1 MLGHHERCKSFY
13 CNVAKNPDNVA
24 SAAKYHIPEKVRII
38 LTKVADVVKNKATKL
53 VVYDVTSNL
62 AEALMARVAK
72 AIGGKRVNHYQKR
85 GYRNRCAAACL
96 SYQVGYKMHVL
107 AYKKTF
113 NRSPT
118 KIIKKH
124 VSSHEQQL
132 KNRKTRE
139 TRAYRNKNRYQDKK
153 QPAMPDR
160 DYGPN
165 SNQPDLDETE
175 PVQFE
180 ARKQAFIDRLTL
192 SPSERDSLRQKTALE
207 KDLWFEARKGRI
219 TASNV
224 HAIINMRKTTSG
236 AKVVDQLLYDAGRD
250 LDLDALLYGR
260 VHESLAIAQYEEEM
274 GCKVTHPTGL
284 VVHKECPFLAATP
297 DGVVNEDLIL
307 EVKCPKVAENRPI
320 ASLAKGENK
329 LKTFCL
335 DENLKLKRTHPYFSQ
350 IQCQLACTGAGCC
363 DFYVWTPKGEAVRD
377 RIHFDPEFWVT
388 KVDKIKLFFY
398 ECLLPEI
405 VDPRKC
411 RNMPIRERA
420 SFTPRPAPVAS
431 AVKRRLD

>member
-1 MLGHHERCKSFY
+1 
-13 CNVAKNPDNVA
+13 
-24 SAAKYHIPEKVRII
+24 
-38 LTKVADVVKNKATKL
+38 
-53 VVYDVTSNL
+53 
-62 AEALMARVAK
+62 
-72 AIGGKRVNHYQKR
+72 
-85 GYRNRCAAACL
+85 
-96 SYQVGYKMHVL
+96 
-107 AYKKTF
+107 
-113 NRSPT
+113 
-118 KIIKKH
+118 
-124 VSSHEQQL
+124 
-132 KNRKTRE
+132 
-139 TRAYRNKNRYQDKK
+139 
-153 QPAMPDR
+153 
-160 DYGPN
+160 
-165 SNQPDLDETE
+165 
-175 PVQFE
+175 
-180 ARKQAFIDRLTL
+180 
-192 SPSERDSLRQKTALE
+192 
-207 KDLWFEARKGRI
+207 
-219 TASNV
+219 
-224 HAIINMRKTTSG
+224 MRKTTSG

-250 LDLDALLYGR
+250 LDLDALHYGR
-260 VHESLAIAQYEEEM
+260 VHATLAIAQYEEEM

-363 DFYVWTPKGEAVRD
+363 DFYVWSPKGEAVRD